1 MTSGQGKSRGAVAS
15 DRAGK
20 GRRCPTC
27 GRPAA
32 SEFRPFCSRRCADID
47 LGRWLKG
54 IYRIPTEERPG
65 SDAPDET
72 PEEAPKEPSD
82 ST

>member
-32 SEFRPFCSRRCADID
+32 PEFRPFCSRRCADID

-72 PEEAPKEPSD
+72 PEEPPD